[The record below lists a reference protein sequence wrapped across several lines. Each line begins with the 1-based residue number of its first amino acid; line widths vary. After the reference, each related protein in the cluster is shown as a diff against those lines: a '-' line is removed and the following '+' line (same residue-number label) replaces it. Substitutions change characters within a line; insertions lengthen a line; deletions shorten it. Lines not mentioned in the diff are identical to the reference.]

1 MNLVIIGIFVYLL
14 INASYI
20 LLKIYLNENINKIG
34 EKIDAIQKMK
44 SQIQFKQGKI
54 DPKLDNVVEIDDDK
68 IKRDYEVFINKLYDD
83 IKNLLQINNI
93 YLTTAIENYIKVKL
107 IKHKPIEEQFKLSH
121 TELQKTLSVTPAKK
135 IINGGTVVPIA
146 ETDISKKLNG
156 KWYNNAN
163 DNNVLIYVYKTV
175 GIIIYLN
182 KNDYINMKLTEIQ
195 NEGTQYKFVNEG
207 KLLLTYDNEKV
218 IIDSINY
225 AKLSNDFSTENII
238 RKTLTENDVFK
249 NINYMITIDKDA
261 KYIGKYNLVDN
272 ITKYNHYSKS
282 GNVLKT
288 DLENIIIN
296 KILLIKAI
304 KEKQYMS
311 ANELNKQVNKLEKKF
326 KKKEEFNKYDTDKS
340 GTIDANEI
348 QSYVNKNHKLSG
360 AGNVKI
366 KSAIFDGSD
375 VIITFDK
382 KLKYGTNVNYM
393 RNFITTRN
401 VLLTVDSQDY
411 YIDVQKR
418 ISDTSKIVTEGPMYQ
433 LTLCDPDNPD
443 AGCHDVNAAGKS
455 ILDFST
461 VLLSDDS
468 EDFIKFKKI
477 HNNKGRIIQAKRN
490 GTNYQYYT
498 SDDINWNFGNSIT
511 FISNADTTNDKFTPP
526 EPEPPSSAPHSY
538 FIMDGNII
546 YEENMIK
553 IPIYNYDLIKEINST
568 NNIKIKVTDDFALK
582 FNNKDDKEIIRTL
595 KKSIINVYKQISNF
609 EEFDASIFGT

>member
-1 MNLVIIGIFVYLL
+1 
-14 INASYI
+14 
-20 LLKIYLNENINKIG
+20 
-34 EKIDAIQKMK
+34 MK

-382 KLKYGTNVNYM
+382 KITNKITPTTTTTSYNHGFVLKNS
-393 RNFITTRN
+393 F
-401 VLLTVDSQDY
+401 DS
-411 YIDVQKR
+411 
-418 ISDTSKIVTEGPMYQ
+418 SST
-433 LTLCDPDNPD
+433 LTLDLDNRFKLRINNTDKTNSWKNTSIDGTDNIMIDEKTLKLKVKSDILNEVIGSNDIKINIVATLYIESDED
-443 AGCHDVNAAGKS
+443 AGPP
-455 ILDFST
+455 
-461 VLLSDDS
+461 
-468 EDFIKFKKI
+468 IKPKI
-477 HNNKGRIIQAKRN
+477 Q
-490 GTNYQYYT
+490 
-498 SDDINWNFGNSIT
+498 
-511 FISNADTTNDKFTPP
+511 
-526 EPEPPSSAPHSY
+526 
-538 FIMDGNII
+538 
-546 YEENMIK
+546 
-553 IPIYNYDLIKEINST
+553 
-568 NNIKIKVTDDFALK
+568 
-582 FNNKDDKEIIRTL
+582 RTL